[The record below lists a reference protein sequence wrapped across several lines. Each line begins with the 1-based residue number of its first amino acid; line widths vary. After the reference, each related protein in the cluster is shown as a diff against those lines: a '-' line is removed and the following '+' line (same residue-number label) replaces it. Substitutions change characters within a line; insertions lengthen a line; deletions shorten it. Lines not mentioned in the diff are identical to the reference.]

1 MIYSPDAKA
10 LVYNE
15 IQFISVASP
24 KGQTRVY
31 VDLDRMY
38 DDVFSE
44 ITSLYFGETVETER
58 VLHLNTN
65 ITFAGAEI
73 SG

>member
-10 LVYNE
+10 LVYSE

-44 ITSLYFGETVETER
+44 ITSLYFGETVEAER
-58 VLHLNTN
+58 VLHLNAN

>member
-24 KGQTRVY
+24 KGKTRVY

-38 DDVFSE
+38 DDIFSE
-44 ITSLYFGETVETER
+44 ISNLYFGETVQAER
-58 VLHLNTN
+58 VLHLNAN
-65 ITFAGAEI
+65 VTFAGAEI
-73 SG
+73 TS